1 MSGTVIFFL
10 LAAAATVC
18 LLIWGLRPSETIRR
32 PADEILQALSL
43 SRHRSQLPQ
52 ILRALQ
58 TEDLEFLRQAGAPEL
73 AAQLRR
79 ERRAAALEY
88 VDSLETEYELVV
100 EAMRILAAMSG
111 ELMVLEEWQRFK
123 ALAGFAISCKLL
135 RWKLL
140 AGFTPKE
147 SIRLLSDAVSS
158 AALKVEQATSKI
170 SENAWLP
177 VEAANQLKHGGGS
190 GGK

>member
-1 MSGTVIFFL
+1 MSATVIFFL
-10 LAAAATVC
+10 LAAAATVS
-18 LLIWGLRPSETIRR
+18 LLIWALRPTETIRR

-43 SRHRSQLPQ
+43 SQHRSQLPQ

-58 TEDLEFLRQAGAPEL
+58 TEDLEFLRRAGTPEL
-73 AAQLRR
+73 AAQVRR
-79 ERRAAALEY
+79 ERREAALEY
-88 VDSLETEYELVV
+88 LDCLAAEYELVV

-140 AGFTPKE
+140 AGFTPRE
-147 SIRLLSDAVSS
+147 SIRLLSDVVSS
-158 AALKVEQATSKI
+158 AALKVERATAKI
-170 SENAWLP
+170 SENAWLS
-177 VEAANQLKHGGGS
+177 VEAADHLD
-190 GGK
+190 

>member
-1 MSGTVIFFL
+1 MSAAVIFFL

-18 LLIWGLRPSETIRR
+18 LLIWGLRPTETIRR

-43 SRHRSQLPQ
+43 SQHRSQMPQ

-58 TEDLEFLRQAGAPEL
+58 TEDLEFLRQVGAPEL

-140 AGFTPKE
+140 AGFTPRE

-158 AALKVEQATSKI
+158 AALKVERATSKI
-170 SENAWLP
+170 SENAWLS
-177 VEAANQLKHGGGS
+177 VEAANHLEHGGS
-190 GGK
+190 GGGK